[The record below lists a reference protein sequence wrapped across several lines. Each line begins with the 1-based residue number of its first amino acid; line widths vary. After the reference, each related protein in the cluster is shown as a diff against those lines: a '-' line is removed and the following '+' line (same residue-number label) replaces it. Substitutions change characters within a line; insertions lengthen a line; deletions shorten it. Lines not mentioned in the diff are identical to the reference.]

1 MIFSTS
7 LSLKRPTITSCRDAL
22 DGYQKGKCFYCFQD
36 VSIESGHLKLADV
49 DHFFPR
55 QLFSECAQ
63 LTNLD
68 GIWNLVL
75 ACKQCNRG
83 SGGKSGQLPALD
95 LLKRLHTRNT
105 FLIESHHPLRETLL
119 TQTGQSE
126 AERINF
132 LQSIDSFARERLV
145 HRWSPIEEA
154 EPVF

>member
-1 MIFSTS
+1 
-7 LSLKRPTITSCRDAL
+7 
-22 DGYQKGKCFYCFQD
+22 
-36 VSIESGHLKLADV
+36 LADV

-75 ACKQCNRG
+75 ACRQCNRG
-83 SGGKSGQLPALD
+83 SGGKSGLLPSLD
-95 LLKRLHTRNT
+95 LLTRLHTRNT
-105 FLIESHHPLRETLL
+105 FLIESHHPLREALRS
-119 TQTGQSE
+119 QTGQSE

-132 LQSIDSFARERLV
+132 LQDIDSFARERLV

-154 EPVF
+154 EHVL